1 MNNTKTCADSIVDA
15 LITHGVDTI
24 FGLPGAQTYEL
35 IEALRKRKDE
45 IRFIVSRHEQGA
57 AYMAFGYAKSTGKVG
72 VYTVVPGP
80 GVLNTTAALCT
91 SHNTKVLCL
100 AGQIPSDF
108 IGAGHGMLHELRD
121 QLATLK
127 TLCKWASRIN
137 HSAEVPTVMSDAFKQ
152 LNSGRPQPVAV
163 EVPGDVLAM
172 PADRNTEYPIADI
185 PVWKPSPQNITEA
198 AKLIATADNPTI
210 MVGSG
215 AMHAADEVLELA
227 KVIQAPVVS
236 FRGGRGIVDARSPY
250 AYNSAAGYSVWDKA
264 DLVIG
269 IGSRLELPAFRW
281 QDGKPRSILIR
292 IDIDPTQMVRLKANV
307 EIVADSKLS
316 TAALVSELQSMN
328 LKRPDRSAE
337 FQAVKDKAAIEVNK
351 IQPQMSFLDTIRD
364 VLPEDGFLVEEISQ
378 MGFTAWFGFPFYSP
392 GKFITSGYQGNLGH
406 GFQTAL
412 GVKTGNPDTAVVSI
426 TGDGGFMFGVQE
438 LATAVQYKISLV
450 VILFNNNAYGNV
462 RRDQKNLYEDSYASD
477 LRNPDFIALAKSFGA
492 HTATATSPDELKD
505 ILAEALQT
513 DDGPTFIEI
522 PVETG
527 SESSPWKF
535 IMPAGYG
542 K

>member
-1 MNNTKTCADSIVDA
+1 
-15 LITHGVDTI
+15 
-24 FGLPGAQTYEL
+24 
-35 IEALRKRKDE
+35 
-45 IRFIVSRHEQGA
+45 
-57 AYMAFGYAKSTGKVG
+57 
-72 VYTVVPGP
+72 
-80 GVLNTTAALCT
+80 
-91 SHNTKVLCL
+91 
-100 AGQIPSDF
+100 
-108 IGAGHGMLHELRD
+108 
-121 QLATLK
+121 
-127 TLCKWASRIN
+127 
-137 HSAEVPTVMSDAFKQ
+137 
-152 LNSGRPQPVAV
+152 
-163 EVPGDVLAM
+163 
-172 PADRNTEYPIADI
+172 
-185 PVWKPSPQNITEA
+185 
-198 AKLIATADNPTI
+198 
-210 MVGSG
+210 
-215 AMHAADEVLELA
+215 
-227 KVIQAPVVS
+227 
-236 FRGGRGIVDARSPY
+236 
-250 AYNSAAGYSVWDKA
+250 
-264 DLVIG
+264 
-269 IGSRLELPAFRW
+269 
-281 QDGKPRSILIR
+281 
-292 IDIDPTQMVRLKANV
+292 MVRLKANV